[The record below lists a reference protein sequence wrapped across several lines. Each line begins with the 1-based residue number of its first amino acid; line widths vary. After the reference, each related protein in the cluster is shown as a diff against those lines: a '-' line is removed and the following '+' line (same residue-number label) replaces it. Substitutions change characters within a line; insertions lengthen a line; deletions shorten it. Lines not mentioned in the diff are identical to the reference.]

1 MKIHRNCSLKK
12 FNTFSVDEKAQLLL
26 EVDNI
31 SDIPNILSK
40 QNKKDEILVLGG
52 GSNILFTK
60 SYDGLIINLKNK
72 GKKIIQEDENSVLVE
87 VSAGE
92 NWHDFVLWA
101 IKNDFGGVE
110 NLSLIPGKVGAA
122 PIQNIGAYGVELKDV
137 FYSCKGLMLDSLSE
151 FEFKKTECK
160 FDYRTSIFKSKL
172 KNKTVITSV
181 KLILTKSEH
190 NFNIDYKDLNINLL
204 NTELSVKKISD
215 EVIKIRTS
223 KLPDPNF
230 FGNCGSFFKNPIV
243 NSFKYKSLLDKF
255 PNTPAYKIDDDNYKI
270 SAAWL
275 IDQSGFKNKKDKNVG
290 VYENQPLVIINYG
303 DATGN
308 ELLNFALK
316 IKETI
321 YNNFEIGLEEE
332 VIIM

>member
-1 MKIHRNCSLKK
+1 MKIHRNSSLKK
-12 FNTFSVDEKAQLLL
+12 FNTFNVDELAQLII
-26 EVDNI
+26 EIDNI
-31 SDIPNILSK
+31 SDLPNILS
-40 QNKKDEILVLGG
+40 NKKDEILVLGG

-60 SYDGLIINLKNK
+60 PYNGLIINLKNK
-72 GKKIIQEDENSVLVE
+72 GKKIIQEDENTVLVE

-92 NWHDFVLWA
+92 NWHEFVLWA
-101 IKNDFGGVE
+101 IKNNFGGLE
-110 NLSLIPGKVGAA
+110 NLSLIPGNLGAA
-122 PIQNIGAYGVELKDV
+122 PIQNIGAYGVELKDI
-137 FYSCKGLMLDSLSE
+137 FYSCKGLMLDTLSE

-160 FDYRTSIFKSKL
+160 FDYRTSIFKSTL

-181 KLILTKSEH
+181 KLILTKSKH
-190 NFNIDYKDLNINLL
+190 NFNIDYKDLNINLQD
-204 NTELSVKKISD
+204 TELSVKKISD

-223 KLPDPNF
+223 KLPNPKF

-243 NSFKYKSLLDKF
+243 NSDTYKSLLDKF
-255 PNTPAYKIDDDNYKI
+255 PNIPAHKIDEDNYKI

-290 VYENQPLVIINYG
+290 VYENQPLVIINNG
-303 DATGN
+303 RATGK
-308 ELLNFALK
+308 ELLNFALN

-321 YNNFEIGLEEE
+321 YNNFEIELEEE

>member
-1 MKIHRNCSLKK
+1 MKIHRNSSLKK
-12 FNTFSVDEKAQLLL
+12 FNTFNVDEIAKLLL

-31 SDIPNILSK
+31 SDLPNVLFK

-52 GSNILFTK
+52 GSNILFTE
-60 SYDGLIINLKNK
+60 SYNGLIINLKNK
-72 GKKIIQEDENSVLVE
+72 GKKILQEDKNSVLVE

-92 NWHDFVLWA
+92 NWHDFVLWT
-101 IKNDFGGVE
+101 IKNNFGGLE
-110 NLSLIPGKVGAA
+110 NLSLIPGNVGAA

-275 IDQSGFKNKKDKNVG
+275 IDESGFKNKKDKNVG

-321 YNNFEIGLEEE
+321 YNNFEIVLEEE

>member
-1 MKIHRNCSLKK
+1 MKIHRNSSLKK
-12 FNTFSVDEKAQLLL
+12 FNTFNVDELAQLII
-26 EVDNI
+26 EIDNI
-31 SDIPNILSK
+31 SDLPNILS
-40 QNKKDEILVLGG
+40 NKKDEILVLGG

-60 SYDGLIINLKNK
+60 PYNGLIINLKNK
-72 GKKIIQEDENSVLVE
+72 GKKIIQEDENTVLVE

-92 NWHDFVLWA
+92 NWHEFVLWA
-101 IKNDFGGVE
+101 IKNNFGGLE
-110 NLSLIPGKVGAA
+110 NLSLIPGNLGAA
-122 PIQNIGAYGVELKDV
+122 PIQNIGAYGVELKDI
-137 FYSCKGLMLDSLSE
+137 FYSCKGLMLDTLSE

-160 FDYRTSIFKSKL
+160 FDYRTSIFKSTL

-181 KLILTKSEH
+181 KLILTKSKH
-190 NFNIDYKDLNINLL
+190 NFNIDYKDLNINLQD
-204 NTELSVKKISD
+204 TELSVKKISD

-223 KLPDPNF
+223 KLPNPKF

-243 NSFKYKSLLDKF
+243 NSDTYKSLLDKF
-255 PNTPAYKIDDDNYKI
+255 PNIPAHKIYEDNYKI

-290 VYENQPLVIINYG
+290 VYENQPLVIINNG
-303 DATGN
+303 KATGK
-308 ELLNFALK
+308 ELLNFALN

-321 YNNFEIGLEEE
+321 YNNFEIELEEE

>member
-1 MKIHRNCSLKK
+1 MEIHRNSSLKK
-12 FNTFSVDEKAQLLL
+12 FNTFNVDELAQLII
-26 EVDNI
+26 EIDNI
-31 SDIPNILSK
+31 SDLPNILS
-40 QNKKDEILVLGG
+40 NKKDEILVLGG

-60 SYDGLIINLKNK
+60 PYNGLIINLKNK
-72 GKKIIQEDENSVLVE
+72 GKKIIQEDENTVLVE

-92 NWHDFVLWA
+92 NWHEFVLWA
-101 IKNDFGGVE
+101 IKNNFGGLE
-110 NLSLIPGKVGAA
+110 NLSLIPGNLGAA
-122 PIQNIGAYGVELKDV
+122 PIQNIGAYGVELKDI
-137 FYSCKGLMLDSLSE
+137 FYSCKGLMLDTLSE

-160 FDYRTSIFKSKL
+160 FDYRTSIFKSTL

-181 KLILTKSEH
+181 KLILTKSKH
-190 NFNIDYKDLNINLL
+190 NFNIDYKDLNINLQ

-215 EVIKIRTS
+215 EVIKIRAS
-223 KLPDPNF
+223 KLPDPKF

-243 NSFKYKSLLDKF
+243 NSYTYESLLDKF
-255 PNTPAYKIDDDNYKI
+255 PNTPAHKIDDNNYKI

-290 VYENQPLVIINYG
+290 VYKNQPLVIINYG
-303 DATGN
+303 KATGK
-308 ELLNFALK
+308 ELLNFALN

-321 YNNFEIGLEEE
+321 YNNFEIELEEE

>member
-1 MKIHRNCSLKK
+1 MEIHRNSSLKK
-12 FNTFSVDEKAQLLL
+12 FNTFNVDELAQLII
-26 EVDNI
+26 EINNI
-31 SDIPNILSK
+31 SDLPNILS
-40 QNKKDEILVLGG
+40 NKKDEILVLGG

-60 SYDGLIINLKNK
+60 PYNGLIINLKNK
-72 GKKIIQEDENSVLVE
+72 GKKIIQEDENTVLVE

-92 NWHDFVLWA
+92 NWHEFVLWA
-101 IKNDFGGVE
+101 IKNNFGGLE
-110 NLSLIPGKVGAA
+110 NLSLIPGNLGAA
-122 PIQNIGAYGVELKDV
+122 PIQNIGAYGVELKDI
-137 FYSCKGLMLDSLSE
+137 FYSCKGLMLDTLSE

-160 FDYRTSIFKSKL
+160 FDYRTSIFKSTL

-181 KLILTKSEH
+181 KLILTKSKH
-190 NFNIDYKDLNINLL
+190 NFNIDYKDLNINLQD
-204 NTELSVKKISD
+204 TELSVKKISD

-223 KLPDPNF
+223 KLPNPKF

-243 NSFKYKSLLDKF
+243 NSDTYKSLLDKF
-255 PNTPAYKIDDDNYKI
+255 PNIPAHKIDEDNYKI

-290 VYENQPLVIINYG
+290 VYENQPLVIINKG
-303 DATGN
+303 KATGK
-308 ELLNFALK
+308 ELLNFALN

-321 YNNFEIGLEEE
+321 YNNFEIELEEE

>member
-1 MKIHRNCSLKK
+1 MEIHRNSSLKK
-12 FNTFSVDEKAQLLL
+12 FNTFNVDEVAQLIF
-26 EVDNI
+26 EIDNI
-31 SDIPNILSK
+31 SDLPNILS
-40 QNKKDEILVLGG
+40 NKKDEILVLGG

-60 SYDGLIINLKNK
+60 SYNGLIIKLKNK
-72 GKKIIQEDENSVLVE
+72 GKKIIQEDENAVLVE

-92 NWHDFVLWA
+92 NWHEFVLWA
-101 IKNDFGGVE
+101 IKNNFGGVE
-110 NLSLIPGKVGAA
+110 NLSLIPGNLGAA
-122 PIQNIGAYGVELKDV
+122 PIQNIGAYGVELKDI
-137 FYSCKGLMLDSLSE
+137 FYSCKGLMLDTLSE

-160 FDYRTSIFKSKL
+160 FDYRTSIFKSTL

-181 KLILTKSEH
+181 KLILTKSKH
-190 NFNIDYKDLNINLL
+190 NFNIDYKDLNINLQ

-223 KLPDPNF
+223 KLPDPKF

-243 NSFKYKSLLDKF
+243 NSGAYKSLLDKF
-255 PNTPAYKIDDDNYKI
+255 PNIPAHKIDDDNYKI

-303 DATGN
+303 KATGK
-308 ELLNFALK
+308 ELLNFALN

>member
-1 MKIHRNCSLKK
+1 MKIHRNSSLKK
-12 FNTFSVDEKAQLLL
+12 FNTFNVDELAQLII
-26 EVDNI
+26 EIDNI
-31 SDIPNILSK
+31 SDLPNILS
-40 QNKKDEILVLGG
+40 NKKDEILVLGG

-60 SYDGLIINLKNK
+60 PYNGLIINLKNK
-72 GKKIIQEDENSVLVE
+72 GKKIIQEDENTVLVE

-92 NWHDFVLWA
+92 NWHEFVLWA
-101 IKNDFGGVE
+101 IKNNFGGLE
-110 NLSLIPGKVGAA
+110 NLSLIPGNLGAA
-122 PIQNIGAYGVELKDV
+122 PIQNIGAYGVELKDI
-137 FYSCKGLMLDSLSE
+137 FYSCKGLMLDTLSE

-160 FDYRTSIFKSKL
+160 FDYRTSIFKSTL

-181 KLILTKSEH
+181 KLILTKSKH
-190 NFNIDYKDLNINLL
+190 NFNIDYKDLNINLQD
-204 NTELSVKKISD
+204 TELSVKKISD

-223 KLPDPNF
+223 KLPNPKF

-243 NSFKYKSLLDKF
+243 NSDTYKSLLDKF
-255 PNTPAYKIDDDNYKI
+255 PNIPAHKIDEDNYKI

-290 VYENQPLVIINYG
+290 VYENQPLVIINNG
-303 DATGN
+303 KATGK
-308 ELLNFALK
+308 ELLNFALN

-332 VIIM
+332 LIIM

>member
-1 MKIHRNCSLKK
+1 MKIHRNSSLKK
-12 FNTFSVDEKAQLLL
+12 LNTFNVDEVARLIFV
-26 EVDNI
+26 VDSI
-31 SDIPNILSK
+31 SDLPNILS
-40 QNKKDEILVLGG
+40 NKKDKILVLGG

-72 GKKIIQEDENSVLVE
+72 GKKIIQEDEKSVLVE

-101 IKNDFGGVE
+101 IKNNFGGLE
-110 NLSLIPGKVGAA
+110 NLSLIPGNVGAA
-122 PIQNIGAYGVELKDV
+122 PIQNIGAYGVELKDI
-137 FYSCKGLMLDSLSE
+137 FYSCKGLMLDTLSE
-151 FEFKKTECK
+151 FEFKKTECE
-160 FDYRTSIFKSKL
+160 FDYRTSIFKSAL

-181 KLILTKSEH
+181 KLILTKSKH
-190 NFNIDYKDLNINLL
+190 NYNIDYKDLNINLK

-223 KLPDPNF
+223 KLPDPKF

-243 NSFKYKSLLDKF
+243 NSYTYESLLDKF
-255 PNTPAYKIDDDNYKI
+255 PNTPAHKIDDNNYKI

-290 VYENQPLVIINYG
+290 VYKNQPLVIINYG
-303 DATGN
+303 KATGK
-308 ELLNFALK
+308 ELLNFALN

-321 YNNFEIGLEEE
+321 YNNFEIELEEE

>member
-1 MKIHRNCSLKK
+1 MEIHRNSSLKK
-12 FNTFSVDEKAQLLL
+12 FNTFNVDELAQLII
-26 EVDNI
+26 EIDNI
-31 SDIPNILSK
+31 SDLPNILS
-40 QNKKDEILVLGG
+40 NKKDEILVLGG

-60 SYDGLIINLKNK
+60 PYNGLIINLKNK
-72 GKKIIQEDENSVLVE
+72 GKKIIQEDENTVLVE

-92 NWHDFVLWA
+92 NWHEFVLWA
-101 IKNDFGGVE
+101 IKNNFGGLE
-110 NLSLIPGKVGAA
+110 NLSLIPGNLGAA
-122 PIQNIGAYGVELKDV
+122 PIQNIGAYGVELKDI
-137 FYSCKGLMLDSLSE
+137 FYSCKGLMLDTLSE

-160 FDYRTSIFKSKL
+160 FDYRTSIFKSTL

-181 KLILTKSEH
+181 KLILTKSKH
-190 NFNIDYKDLNINLL
+190 NFNIDYKDLNINLQD
-204 NTELSVKKISD
+204 TELSVKNISD

-223 KLPDPNF
+223 KLPNPKF

-243 NSFKYKSLLDKF
+243 NSDTYKSLLDKF
-255 PNTPAYKIDDDNYKI
+255 PNIPAHKIDEDNYKI

-290 VYENQPLVIINYG
+290 VYENQPLVIINNG
-303 DATGN
+303 KATGK
-308 ELLNFALK
+308 ELLNFALN

-321 YNNFEIGLEEE
+321 YNNFEIELEEE

>member
-1 MKIHRNCSLKK
+1 MEIHRNSSLKK
-12 FNTFSVDEKAQLLL
+12 FNTFNVDEVAQLIF
-26 EVDNI
+26 EIDNI
-31 SDIPNILSK
+31 SDLPNILS
-40 QNKKDEILVLGG
+40 NKKDEILVLGG

-60 SYDGLIINLKNK
+60 PYNGLIINLKNK
-72 GKKIIQEDENSVLVE
+72 GKKIIQEDENTVLVE

-92 NWHDFVLWA
+92 NWHEFVLWA
-101 IKNDFGGVE
+101 IKNNFGGVE
-110 NLSLIPGKVGAA
+110 NLSLIPGNLGAA
-122 PIQNIGAYGVELKDV
+122 PIQNIGAYGVELKDI
-137 FYSCKGLMLDSLSE
+137 FYSCKGLMLDTLSE

-160 FDYRTSIFKSKL
+160 FDYRTSIFKSTL

-181 KLILTKSEH
+181 KLILTKSKH
-190 NFNIDYKDLNINLL
+190 NFNIDYKDLNINLQD
-204 NTELSVKKISD
+204 TELSVKKISD
-215 EVIKIRTS
+215 EVIKIRAS
-223 KLPDPNF
+223 KLPDPKF

-243 NSFKYKSLLDKF
+243 NSGTYKSLLDKF
-255 PNTPAYKIDDDNYKI
+255 PNIPAHKIDDDNYKI

-303 DATGN
+303 KATGK
-308 ELLNFALK
+308 ELLNFALN

>member
-1 MKIHRNCSLKK
+1 MEIHRNSSLKK
-12 FNTFSVDEKAQLLL
+12 FNTFNVDEVAQLIF
-26 EVDNI
+26 EIDNI
-31 SDIPNILSK
+31 SDLPNILS
-40 QNKKDEILVLGG
+40 NKKDEILVLGG

-60 SYDGLIINLKNK
+60 SYDGLIINLKST

-92 NWHDFVLWA
+92 NWHDFVLWT
-101 IKNDFGGVE
+101 IKNNFGGLE
-110 NLSLIPGKVGAA
+110 NLSLIPGNVGAA
-122 PIQNIGAYGVELKDV
+122 PIQNIGAYGVELKDI
-137 FYSCKGLMLDSLSE
+137 FYSCKGLMLDTLSE
-151 FEFKKTECK
+151 FEFKKTECE
-160 FDYRTSIFKSKL
+160 FDYRTSIFKSTL

-181 KLILTKSEH
+181 KLILTKSKH
-190 NFNIDYKDLNINLL
+190 NFNIDYKDLNINLQ

-223 KLPDPNF
+223 KLPDPKF

-243 NSFKYKSLLDKF
+243 NSGTYKSLLDKF
-255 PNTPAYKIDDDNYKI
+255 PNIPAHKIDDDNYKI

-303 DATGN
+303 KATGK
-308 ELLNFALK
+308 ELLNFALN

-332 VIIM
+332 VIII

>member
-1 MKIHRNCSLKK
+1 MKIHRNSSLKK
-12 FNTFSVDEKAQLLL
+12 FNTFNVDELAQLII
-26 EVDNI
+26 EIDNI
-31 SDIPNILSK
+31 SDLPNILS
-40 QNKKDEILVLGG
+40 NKKDEILVLGG

-60 SYDGLIINLKNK
+60 PYNGLIINLKNK
-72 GKKIIQEDENSVLVE
+72 GKKIIQEDENTVLVE

-92 NWHDFVLWA
+92 NWHEFVLWA
-101 IKNDFGGVE
+101 IKNNFGGLE
-110 NLSLIPGKVGAA
+110 NLSLIPGNLGAA
-122 PIQNIGAYGVELKDV
+122 PIQNIGAYGVELKDI
-137 FYSCKGLMLDSLSE
+137 FYSCKGLMLDTLSE

-160 FDYRTSIFKSKL
+160 FDYRTSIFKSTL

-181 KLILTKSEH
+181 KLILTKSKH
-190 NFNIDYKDLNINLL
+190 NFNIDYKDLNINLQD
-204 NTELSVKKISD
+204 TELSVKKISD

-223 KLPDPNF
+223 KLPNPKF

-243 NSFKYKSLLDKF
+243 NSDTYKSLLDKF
-255 PNTPAYKIDDDNYKI
+255 PNIPAHKIDEDNYKI

-290 VYENQPLVIINYG
+290 VYENQPLVIINNG
-303 DATGN
+303 KATGK
-308 ELLNFALK
+308 ELLNFALN

-321 YNNFEIGLEEE
+321 CNNFEIELEEE

>member
-1 MKIHRNCSLKK
+1 MEIHRNSSLKK
-12 FNTFSVDEKAQLLL
+12 FNTFNVDEVAQLIF
-26 EVDNI
+26 EIDNI
-31 SDIPNILSK
+31 SDLPNILS
-40 QNKKDEILVLGG
+40 NKKDEILVLGG

-60 SYDGLIINLKNK
+60 PYNGLIINLKNK
-72 GKKIIQEDENSVLVE
+72 GKKIIQEDENTVLVE

-92 NWHDFVLWA
+92 NWHEFVLWA
-101 IKNDFGGVE
+101 IKNNFGGVE
-110 NLSLIPGKVGAA
+110 NLSLIPGNLGAA
-122 PIQNIGAYGVELKDV
+122 PIQNIGAYGVELKDI
-137 FYSCKGLMLDSLSE
+137 FYSCKGLMLDTLSE

-160 FDYRTSIFKSKL
+160 FDYRTSIFKSTL

-181 KLILTKSEH
+181 KLILTKSKH
-190 NFNIDYKDLNINLL
+190 NFNIDYKDLNINLQ

-223 KLPDPNF
+223 KLPNPKF

-243 NSFKYKSLLDKF
+243 NSDTYKSLLDKF
-255 PNTPAYKIDDDNYKI
+255 PNIPAHKIDEVNYKI

-290 VYENQPLVIINYG
+290 VYENQPLVIINNG
-303 DATGN
+303 KATGK
-308 ELLNFALK
+308 ELLNFALN

-321 YNNFEIGLEEE
+321 YNNFEIELEEE

>member
-1 MKIHRNCSLKK
+1 MEIHRNSSLKK
-12 FNTFSVDEKAQLLL
+12 FNTFNVDELAQLII
-26 EVDNI
+26 EIDNI
-31 SDIPNILSK
+31 SDLPNILS
-40 QNKKDEILVLGG
+40 NKKDEILVLGG

-60 SYDGLIINLKNK
+60 PYNGLIINLKNK
-72 GKKIIQEDENSVLVE
+72 GKKIIQEDENTVLVE

-92 NWHDFVLWA
+92 NWHEFVLWA
-101 IKNDFGGVE
+101 IRNNYGGLE
-110 NLSLIPGKVGAA
+110 NLSLIPGNLGAA
-122 PIQNIGAYGVELKDV
+122 PIQNIGAYGVELKDI
-137 FYSCKGLMLDSLSE
+137 FYSCKGLMLDTLSE

-160 FDYRTSIFKSKL
+160 FDYRTSIFKSTL

-181 KLILTKSEH
+181 KLILTKSKH
-190 NFNIDYKDLNINLL
+190 NFNIDYKDLNINLQD
-204 NTELSVKKISD
+204 TELSVKKISD

-223 KLPDPNF
+223 KLPNPKF

-243 NSFKYKSLLDKF
+243 NSDTYKSLLDKF
-255 PNTPAYKIDDDNYKI
+255 PNIPAHKIDEDNYKI

-290 VYENQPLVIINYG
+290 VYENQPLVIINNG
-303 DATGN
+303 KATGK
-308 ELLNFALK
+308 ELLNFALN

-321 YNNFEIGLEEE
+321 YNNFEIELEEE

>member
-1 MKIHRNCSLKK
+1 MEIHRNSSLKK
-12 FNTFSVDEKAQLLL
+12 FNTFNVDELAQLII
-26 EVDNI
+26 EIDNI
-31 SDIPNILSK
+31 SDLPNILS
-40 QNKKDEILVLGG
+40 NKKDEILVLGG

-60 SYDGLIINLKNK
+60 PYNGLIINLKNK
-72 GKKIIQEDENSVLVE
+72 GKKIIQEDENTVLVE

-92 NWHDFVLWA
+92 NWHEFVLWA
-101 IKNDFGGVE
+101 IKNNFGGLE
-110 NLSLIPGKVGAA
+110 NLSLIPGNLGAA
-122 PIQNIGAYGVELKDV
+122 PIQNIGAYGVELKDI
-137 FYSCKGLMLDSLSE
+137 FYSCKGLMLDTLSE

-160 FDYRTSIFKSKL
+160 FDYRTSIFKSTL

-181 KLILTKSEH
+181 KLILTKSKH
-190 NFNIDYKDLNINLL
+190 NFNIDYKDLNINLQD
-204 NTELSVKKISD
+204 TELSVKKISD

-223 KLPDPNF
+223 KLPNPKF

-243 NSFKYKSLLDKF
+243 NSDTYKSLLDKF
-255 PNTPAYKIDDDNYKI
+255 PNIPAHKIDEDNYKI

-290 VYENQPLVIINYG
+290 VYENQPLVIINNG
-303 DATGN
+303 KATGR
-308 ELLNFALK
+308 ELLNFALN

-321 YNNFEIGLEEE
+321 YNNFEIELEEE

>member
-1 MKIHRNCSLKK
+1 MKIHRNSSLKK
-12 FNTFSVDEKAQLLL
+12 FNTFNVDELAQLII
-26 EVDNI
+26 EIDNI
-31 SDIPNILSK
+31 SDLPNILS
-40 QNKKDEILVLGG
+40 NKKDEILVLGG

-60 SYDGLIINLKNK
+60 PYNGLIINLKNK
-72 GKKIIQEDENSVLVE
+72 GKKIIQEDENTVLVE

-92 NWHDFVLWA
+92 NWHEFVLWA
-101 IKNDFGGVE
+101 IKNNFGGVE
-110 NLSLIPGKVGAA
+110 NLSLIPGNLGAA
-122 PIQNIGAYGVELKDV
+122 PIQNIGAYGVELKDI
-137 FYSCKGLMLDSLSE
+137 FYSCKGLMLDTLSE

-160 FDYRTSIFKSKL
+160 FDYRTSIFKSTL

-181 KLILTKSEH
+181 KLILTKSKH
-190 NFNIDYKDLNINLL
+190 NFNIDYKDLNINLQ

-215 EVIKIRTS
+215 EVIKIRAS
-223 KLPDPNF
+223 KLPDPKF

-243 NSFKYKSLLDKF
+243 NSGTYKSLLDKF
-255 PNTPAYKIDDDNYKI
+255 PNIPAHKIDDDNYKI

-303 DATGN
+303 KATGK
-308 ELLNFALK
+308 ELLNFALN

>member
-1 MKIHRNCSLKK
+1 MKIHRNFSLKK
-12 FNTFSVDEKAQLLL
+12 FNTFNVDELAQLII
-26 EVDNI
+26 EIDNI
-31 SDIPNILSK
+31 SDLPNILS
-40 QNKKDEILVLGG
+40 NKKDEILVLGG

-60 SYDGLIINLKNK
+60 PYNGLIINLKNK
-72 GKKIIQEDENSVLVE
+72 GKKIIQEDENTVLVE

-92 NWHDFVLWA
+92 NWHEFVLWA
-101 IKNDFGGVE
+101 IKNNFGGVE
-110 NLSLIPGKVGAA
+110 NLSLIPGNLGAA
-122 PIQNIGAYGVELKDV
+122 PIQNIGAYGVELKDI
-137 FYSCKGLMLDSLSE
+137 FYSCKGLILDTLSE

-160 FDYRTSIFKSKL
+160 FDYRTSIFKSTL

-181 KLILTKSEH
+181 KLILTKSKH
-190 NFNIDYKDLNINLL
+190 NFNIDYKDLNINLQ

-215 EVIKIRTS
+215 EVIKIRAS
-223 KLPDPNF
+223 KLPDPKF

-243 NSFKYKSLLDKF
+243 NSGTYKSLLDKF
-255 PNTPAYKIDDDNYKI
+255 PNIPAHKIDDDNYKI

-303 DATGN
+303 KATGK
-308 ELLNFALK
+308 ELLNFALN

>member
-1 MKIHRNCSLKK
+1 MEIHRNSSLKK
-12 FNTFSVDEKAQLLL
+12 FNTFNVDELAQLII
-26 EVDNI
+26 EINNI
-31 SDIPNILSK
+31 SDLPNILS
-40 QNKKDEILVLGG
+40 NKKDEILVLGG

-60 SYDGLIINLKNK
+60 PYNGLIINLKNK
-72 GKKIIQEDENSVLVE
+72 GKKIIQEDENTVLVE

-92 NWHDFVLWA
+92 NWHEFVLWA
-101 IKNDFGGVE
+101 IKNNFGGLE
-110 NLSLIPGKVGAA
+110 NLSLIPGNLGAA
-122 PIQNIGAYGVELKDV
+122 PIQNIGAYGVELKDI
-137 FYSCKGLMLDSLSE
+137 FYSCKGLMLDTLSE

-160 FDYRTSIFKSKL
+160 FDYRTSIFKSTL

-181 KLILTKSEH
+181 KLILTKSKH
-190 NFNIDYKDLNINLL
+190 NFNIDYKDLNINLQD
-204 NTELSVKKISD
+204 TELSVKKISD

-223 KLPDPNF
+223 KLPNPKF

-243 NSFKYKSLLDKF
+243 NSDTYKSLLDKF
-255 PNTPAYKIDDDNYKI
+255 PNIPAHKIDEDNYKI

-290 VYENQPLVIINYG
+290 VYENQPLVIINNG
-303 DATGN
+303 KATGK
-308 ELLNFALK
+308 ELLNFALN

-321 YNNFEIGLEEE
+321 YNNFEIELEEE

>member
-1 MKIHRNCSLKK
+1 MKIHRNFSLKK
-12 FNTFSVDEKAQLLL
+12 FNTFNVDEVAQLIF
-26 EVDNI
+26 EIDNI
-31 SDIPNILSK
+31 SDLPNILS
-40 QNKKDEILVLGG
+40 NKKDEILVLGG

-60 SYDGLIINLKNK
+60 PYNGLIINLKNK
-72 GKKIIQEDENSVLVE
+72 GKKIIQEDENTVLVE

-92 NWHDFVLWA
+92 NWHEFVLWA
-101 IKNDFGGVE
+101 IKNNFGGVE
-110 NLSLIPGKVGAA
+110 NLSLIPGNLGAA
-122 PIQNIGAYGVELKDV
+122 PIQNIGAYGVELKDI
-137 FYSCKGLMLDSLSE
+137 FYSCKGLILDTLSE

-160 FDYRTSIFKSKL
+160 FDYRTSIFKSTL

-181 KLILTKSEH
+181 KLILTKSKH
-190 NFNIDYKDLNINLL
+190 NFNIDYKDLNINLQ

-215 EVIKIRTS
+215 EVIKIRAS
-223 KLPDPNF
+223 KLPDPKF

-243 NSFKYKSLLDKF
+243 NSGTYKSLLDKF
-255 PNTPAYKIDDDNYKI
+255 PNIPAHKIDDDNYKI

-290 VYENQPLVIINYG
+290 VYENQPLVIINNG
-303 DATGN
+303 KATGK
-308 ELLNFALK
+308 ELLNFALN

-321 YNNFEIGLEEE
+321 YDNFEIELEEE

>member
-1 MKIHRNCSLKK
+1 MKIHRNFSLKK
-12 FNTFSVDEKAQLLL
+12 FNTFNVDEVAQLIF
-26 EVDNI
+26 EIDNI
-31 SDIPNILSK
+31 SDLPNILS
-40 QNKKDEILVLGG
+40 NKKDEILVLGG

-60 SYDGLIINLKNK
+60 PYNGLIINLKNK
-72 GKKIIQEDENSVLVE
+72 GKKIIQEDENTVLVE

-92 NWHDFVLWA
+92 NWHEFVLWA
-101 IKNDFGGVE
+101 IKNNFGGVE
-110 NLSLIPGKVGAA
+110 NLSLIPGNLGAA
-122 PIQNIGAYGVELKDV
+122 PIQNIGAYGVELKDI
-137 FYSCKGLMLDSLSE
+137 FYSCKGLILDTLSE

-160 FDYRTSIFKSKL
+160 FDYRTSIFKSTL

-181 KLILTKSEH
+181 KLILTKSKH
-190 NFNIDYKDLNINLL
+190 NFNIDYKDLNINLQ

-215 EVIKIRTS
+215 EVIKIRAS
-223 KLPDPNF
+223 KLPDPKF

-243 NSFKYKSLLDKF
+243 NSGTYKSLLDKF
-255 PNTPAYKIDDDNYKI
+255 PNIPAHKIDDDNYKI

-303 DATGN
+303 KATGK
-308 ELLNFALK
+308 ELLNFALN

-321 YNNFEIGLEEE
+321 YDNFEIELEEE

>member
-1 MKIHRNCSLKK
+1 MKIHRNSSLKK
-12 FNTFSVDEKAQLLL
+12 FNTFNVDELAQLII
-26 EVDNI
+26 EIDNI
-31 SDIPNILSK
+31 SDLPNILS
-40 QNKKDEILVLGG
+40 NKKDEILVLGG

-60 SYDGLIINLKNK
+60 PYNGLIINLKNK
-72 GKKIIQEDENSVLVE
+72 GKKIIQEDENTVLVE

-92 NWHDFVLWA
+92 NWHEFVLWA
-101 IKNDFGGVE
+101 IRNNFGGLE
-110 NLSLIPGKVGAA
+110 NLSLIPGNLGAA
-122 PIQNIGAYGVELKDV
+122 PIQNIGAYGVELKDI
-137 FYSCKGLMLDSLSE
+137 FYSCKGLMLDTLSE

-160 FDYRTSIFKSKL
+160 FDYRTSIFKSTL

-181 KLILTKSEH
+181 KLILTKSKH
-190 NFNIDYKDLNINLL
+190 NFNVDYKDLNINLQD
-204 NTELSVKKISD
+204 TELSLKKISD

-223 KLPDPNF
+223 KLPNPKF

-243 NSFKYKSLLDKF
+243 NSDTYKSLLDKF
-255 PNTPAYKIDDDNYKI
+255 PNIPAHKIDEDNYKI

-290 VYENQPLVIINYG
+290 VYENQPLVIINNG
-303 DATGN
+303 KATGK
-308 ELLNFALK
+308 ELLNFALN

-321 YNNFEIGLEEE
+321 YNNFEIELEEE

>member
-1 MKIHRNCSLKK
+1 MKIHRNSSLKK
-12 FNTFSVDEKAQLLL
+12 LNTFNVDEVARLIF
-26 EVDNI
+26 EVDSI
-31 SDIPNILSK
+31 SDLPNILS
-40 QNKKDEILVLGG
+40 NKKDEILVLGG

-60 SYDGLIINLKNK
+60 SYNGLIIKLKNK
-72 GKKIIQEDENSVLVE
+72 GKKIIQEDENAVLVE

-92 NWHDFVLWA
+92 NWHEFVLWA
-101 IKNDFGGVE
+101 IKNNFGGLE
-110 NLSLIPGKVGAA
+110 NLSLIPGNLGAA
-122 PIQNIGAYGVELKDV
+122 PIQNIGAYGVELKDI
-137 FYSCKGLMLDSLSE
+137 FYSCKGLMLDTLSE

-160 FDYRTSIFKSKL
+160 FDYRTSIFKSTL
-172 KNKTVITSV
+172 KNKIVITSV
-181 KLILTKSEH
+181 KLILTKSKH
-190 NFNIDYKDLNINLL
+190 NFNIDYKDLNINLQ

-223 KLPDPNF
+223 KLPDPKF

-243 NSFKYKSLLDKF
+243 NSGTYKSLLDKF
-255 PNTPAYKIDDDNYKI
+255 PNIPAHKIDDDNYKI

-303 DATGN
+303 KATGK
-308 ELLNFALK
+308 ELLNFALN